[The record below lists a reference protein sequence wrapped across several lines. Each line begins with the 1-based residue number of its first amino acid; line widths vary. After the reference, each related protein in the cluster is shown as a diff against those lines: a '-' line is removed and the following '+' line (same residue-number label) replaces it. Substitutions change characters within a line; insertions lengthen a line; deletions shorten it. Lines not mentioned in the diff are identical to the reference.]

1 MNSDLIEV
9 LSYLGYLIPAL
20 VVGAISYYFFKTHT
34 AHLQRMQHYEIQS
47 KIKKESIPQRLQAY
61 ERLVLFLERIS
72 PGSLIPRV
80 KPYSDNKNDYENLL
94 IQTIEQEFEHNLTQ
108 QIFVSDACWRA
119 VKASKN
125 ATITLIRNISMKES
139 IKDAH
144 KLREEILSEL
154 LDKETPSQTGIAFLK
169 NGVAQLLQ

>member
-1 MNSDLIEV
+1 MDDTLMQI
-9 LSYLGYLIPAL
+9 LGYFAYLIPG
-20 VVGAISYYFFKTHT
+20 VIVGVISYYFFKSHT
-34 AHLQRMQHYEIQS
+34 EYLQRMQHYEIQS
-47 KIKKESIPQRLQAY
+47 KIKKESVPQRLQAY
-61 ERLVLFLERIS
+61 ERLVLFLERIA

-80 KPYSDNKNDYENLL
+80 KPYNEDKNDYENLL

-125 ATITLIRNISMKES
+125 ATITIIRNIAMKES

-154 LDKETPSQTGIAFLK
+154 LDKEVPSQTGIAFLK
-169 NGVAQLLQ
+169 NGVKQILQ